1 MKKSR
6 FLAIS
11 LATLLALTGCAG
23 QDLVN
28 TDDVVVG
35 DPSTFPEGS
44 TMAILAERD
53 SIRIGV
59 KFDQPL
65 FGELLDGASAP
76 VGFDV
81 DIAKILAKS
90 LGFSENQIEWIATA
104 STDRLGYIK
113 YGKVDF
119 AVATFTITEDRK
131 KEIGFAGPYF
141 IAGQQLMVAS
151 SNNDI
156 GGPEDMIGKRLCV
169 VSGSTGADYFA
180 KNHDAILVAVS
191 GYSDCVDLLRQG
203 SVDATVSDNVILS
216 GLIFANPD
224 FSMKLIGSKISED
237 PYGVGVMLERN
248 DLRHFFNKA
257 LQESFDDG
265 EWKAAWDKHLVSIFG
280 TNTFV
285 PQVDDY

>member
-23 QDLVN
+23 QELVS
-28 TDDVVVG
+28 DSGIVVG
-35 DPSTFPEGS
+35 DPSTFPEDS
-44 TMAILAERD
+44 TMAVLADRD
-53 SIRIGV
+53 TIRIGV

-65 FGELLDGASAP
+65 FGELKEGASVP
-76 VGFDV
+76 VGFDI

-90 LGFSENQIEWIATA
+90 LGFSENQIVWISTA

-113 YGKVDF
+113 YGKVDLV
-119 AVATFTITEDRK
+119 VATFTITESRK
-131 KEIGFAGPYF
+131 SEVGFAGPYF
-141 IAGQQLMVAS
+141 IAGQQLMVAA
-151 SNNDI
+151 SNTDI
-156 GGPEDMIGKRLCV
+156 GGVDDIDGKRLCV

-180 KNHDAILVAVS
+180 NNYDPILVAVS
-191 GYSDCVDLLRQG
+191 GYSECVALLREG
-203 SVDATVSDNVILS
+203 SVDAMASDIVILS
-216 GLIFANPD
+216 GLIIANPD
-224 FSMKLIGSKISED
+224 FSMKIVGSKISEE
-237 PYGVGVMLERN
+237 PYGVGVMLERS

-265 EWKAAWDKHLVSIFG
+265 QWRSAWDKHLVDTLG
-280 TNTFV
+280 TNTFI